1 MMQSSTSTNALTDQ
15 DAGWQDILAITE
27 HILNCANDNLWDDLP
42 NLAQHRDAL
51 IRDYF
56 AQPISVDNA
65 LRLHD
70 EIRQLMAMDE
80 QVLGLARK
88 SQADVGAAL
97 KQMQSGNKATQAYG
111 KNAGL

>member
-1 MMQSSTSTNALTDQ
+1 MQSTVKPDN
-15 DAGWQDILAITE
+15 GWQDILAISQ
-27 HILNCANDNLWDDLP
+27 HILNCANDDLWDDLSE
-42 NLAQHRDAL
+42 LAQHRDAL

-56 AQPISVDNA
+56 SQPISVDNA
-65 LRLHD
+65 LRIHD

-88 SQADVGAAL
+88 NQANVGAAL
-97 KQMQSGNKATQAYG
+97 KQLQVGNKASRAYG